1 MTLAEKH
8 QKLRELIAECGSA
21 VVCFSG
27 GVDSTFLLRVA
38 HDVLGDKCIALI
50 AVSPTMAKS
59 EQRAARELAAA
70 MGVRCEVME
79 SHELLREEF
88 KNNPKDRCYYCKSEL
103 LTIAAPVAQRMGMQA
118 VLVGT
123 NVDDL
128 GDYRPGMQAAKD
140 HGARHPLLDAGLNKQ
155 EIRELSRELGLTTW
169 DKPQLACLS
178 SRFPYG
184 TEITPERLRQV
195 DDFEDG
201 LRELGFRQLRVRYH
215 NEVARIELEAEA
227 MPRALEQRESIVKL
241 GKRLGFTF
249 VSLDLA
255 GFTSGSLNQLI
266 GIRPSKSPSQG

>member
-8 QKLRELIAECGSA
+8 QKLRDIIAECGSA

-38 HDVLGDKCIALI
+38 HDVLGDRCIALI

-59 EQRAARELAAA
+59 EQRAARELATTI
-70 MGVRCEVME
+70 GVRCEVQE

-103 LTIAAPVAQRMGMQA
+103 LTIAVPVAKRLGVQS

-128 GDYRPGMQAAKD
+128 GDYRPGMQATKD

-155 EIRELSRELGLTTW
+155 EI
-169 DKPQLACLS
+169 
-178 SRFPYG
+178 
-184 TEITPERLRQV
+184 
-195 DDFEDG
+195 
-201 LRELGFRQLRVRYH
+201 H
-215 NEVARIELEAEA
+215 NEVARIELEPEA
-227 MPRALEQRESIVKL
+227 MPRALELREAIVKL
-241 GKRLGFTF
+241 GKSLGFTF
-249 VSLDLA
+249 VSVDLA

-266 GIRPSKSPSQG
+266 GIRPSAKSAQ

>member
-8 QKLRELIAECGSA
+8 QKLRDLIAEYGSA

-38 HDVLGDKCIALI
+38 HDVLGDRCIALI

-59 EQRAARELAAA
+59 EQRAARELATAI
-70 MGVRCEVME
+70 GVRCEVQE

-103 LTIAAPVAQRMGMQA
+103 LTIAAPVAQRLGMQA

-128 GDYRPGMQAAKD
+128 GDYRPGMQATKD

-155 EIRELSRELGLTTW
+155 EIRELSRELGLPTW

-215 NEVARIELEAEA
+215 NEVARIELEPEA
-227 MPRALEQRESIVKL
+227 MPRALELREPIVKL

-266 GIRPSKSPSQG
+266 GIRPR